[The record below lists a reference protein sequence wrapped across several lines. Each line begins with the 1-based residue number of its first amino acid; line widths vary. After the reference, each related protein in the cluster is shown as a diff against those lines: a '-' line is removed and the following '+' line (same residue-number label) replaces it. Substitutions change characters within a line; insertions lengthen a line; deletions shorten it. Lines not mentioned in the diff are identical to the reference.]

1 MPDFQKLDTTIPVAP
16 LKLVVMDSARELG
29 DSINKDLIDIRKHKH
44 HMPKDEITFKGYL
57 QEDYRLKFS
66 TDRFDSGEA
75 KATLLESARG
85 QDIYLITDVM
95 NHSISYQMY
104 GFTNYKSPD
113 DHYQDMKRVIG
124 AIAGIAKRINIIMP
138 FMYESRQH
146 KRSGR
151 ESLDCAV
158 MIRELKDMGIAN
170 FITFD
175 AHDPRV
181 ANSAPLGGFDSFL
194 ASYQFLKALLYN
206 IDDLIV
212 DKEHLTVISPDEGAL
227 DRAVYFANVLG
238 ADTGMFYKRRD
249 YSRIVGGSNPIVA
262 HEFLGSDIAGK
273 DVIIID
279 DMISSGG
286 SMIDTARQLKHM
298 KAKRVFICAT
308 FGLFTNGMEKFDKA
322 YAAGDFDR
330 IITTNL
336 TWQPDEIKQK
346 PYFLE
351 ADMCEFLATIID
363 FINHDQSIA
372 NVLLP
377 TDKIHEFI
385 VRYNAGASGREAI
398 PEI

>member
-113 DHYQDMKRVIG
+113 DYYQDMKRVIG
-124 AIAGIAKRINIIMP
+124 AIAGIARRINIIMP

-158 MIRELKDMGIAN
+158 MIRELKDMGISN

-385 VRYNAGASGREAI
+385 AKYNAGASGREAI

>member
-212 DKEHLTVISPDEGAL
+212 DKEHLTVISPDEG
-227 DRAVYFANVLG
+227 
-238 ADTGMFYKRRD
+238 
-249 YSRIVGGSNPIVA
+249 
-262 HEFLGSDIAGK
+262 
-273 DVIIID
+273 
-279 DMISSGG
+279 
-286 SMIDTARQLKHM
+286 
-298 KAKRVFICAT
+298 
-308 FGLFTNGMEKFDKA
+308 
-322 YAAGDFDR
+322 
-330 IITTNL
+330 
-336 TWQPDEIKQK
+336 
-346 PYFLE
+346 
-351 ADMCEFLATIID
+351 
-363 FINHDQSIA
+363 
-372 NVLLP
+372 
-377 TDKIHEFI
+377 
-385 VRYNAGASGREAI
+385 
-398 PEI
+398 

>member
-298 KAKRVFICAT
+298 KAKRIFICAT

-385 VRYNAGASGREAI
+385 AKYNAGASGREAI

>member
-158 MIRELKDMGIAN
+158 MIRELKDIGIAN

-181 ANSAPLGGFDSFL
+181 ANSAPLGGL
-194 ASYQFLKALLYN
+194 
-206 IDDLIV
+206 
-212 DKEHLTVISPDEGAL
+212 
-227 DRAVYFANVLG
+227 
-238 ADTGMFYKRRD
+238 
-249 YSRIVGGSNPIVA
+249 
-262 HEFLGSDIAGK
+262 
-273 DVIIID
+273 
-279 DMISSGG
+279 
-286 SMIDTARQLKHM
+286 
-298 KAKRVFICAT
+298 
-308 FGLFTNGMEKFDKA
+308 
-322 YAAGDFDR
+322 
-330 IITTNL
+330 
-336 TWQPDEIKQK
+336 
-346 PYFLE
+346 
-351 ADMCEFLATIID
+351 
-363 FINHDQSIA
+363 
-372 NVLLP
+372 
-377 TDKIHEFI
+377 
-385 VRYNAGASGREAI
+385 
-398 PEI
+398 

>member
-124 AIAGIAKRINIIMP
+124 AIAGITKRINIIMP

-249 YSRIVGGSNPIVA
+249 YSKIVGGSNPIVA

-385 VRYNAGASGREAI
+385 AKYNAGASGREAI